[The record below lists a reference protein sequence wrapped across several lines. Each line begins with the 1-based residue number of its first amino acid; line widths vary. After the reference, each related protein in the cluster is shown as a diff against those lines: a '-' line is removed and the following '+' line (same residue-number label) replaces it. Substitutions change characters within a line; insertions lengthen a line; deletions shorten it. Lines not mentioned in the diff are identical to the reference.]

1 MKRNRFVSL
10 ALGPVLG
17 LALAA
22 GLQGS
27 AGAAAPRLDVCSVFK
42 RHAPKDIG
50 LALDKALS
58 VTPEFCQAWS
68 AGNKDTLLLRVSS
81 MGKIADQAVSG
92 TRQSAGNGGKDTV
105 DESGLG
111 TGAWSQ
117 RDKRSIEIT
126 FAVKDQFAT
135 VLLSRDG
142 GFGDADAAKARAFAK
157 AVAGELR

>member
-1 MKRNRFVSL
+1 MKRDRFVSL
-10 ALGPVLG
+10 ALG
-17 LALAA
+17 LALAC
-22 GLQGS
+22 GLQGQV
-27 AGAAAPRLDVCSVFK
+27 GAAAPKTDVCAIFK
-42 RHAPKDIG
+42 KHAPKDIG
-50 LALDKALS
+50 LALDKAIS

-68 AGNKDTLLLRVSS
+68 AGNKDTLLLRVSQS
-81 MGKIADQAVSG
+81 GSNAARAVSG
-92 TRQSAGNGGKDTV
+92 TRQSAGNSGKDTA
-105 DESGLG
+105 DELGLG

-135 VLLSRDG
+135 VLLSRDS